1 MVTKTF
7 RSESMLEALQMAQK
21 ELGSDAIVISTRE
34 VPAGPSWNPW
44 KQTAVEIVAASANFA
59 EEAESAVPQQEKT
72 NTSAPILR
80 PSANNMGV
88 EFIEETP
95 EIEWVTEPELPVEKP
110 AKKLNLNLANRSN
123 QQAATKDT
131 ETAASGPASAG
142 EKLVRENNSS
152 AVLMKTNQRDLHPFP
167 GRLELPAGLKRINQ
181 QLLGQGV
188 EAGLVEGL
196 INVAIETLSPAI
208 VSDYLE
214 SKKYISQ
221 LLASELRVQKD
232 PITSLPADI
241 ISVVGPSGSGKTCC
255 IAKLSLLYSQL
266 TNKKITWACADT
278 VKLGAVA
285 EARAYTDAMGI
296 NLKLVYDPRD
306 LLEIVNSME
315 ENELILLD
323 TPGYNPWRESQM
335 VELGALLSAIPKRCT
350 FLAAPSTMKEKDLF
364 QLSASFG
371 VFKLDGLILTKL
383 DETHQFG
390 SAFNFV
396 RKANLP
402 MSFFSS
408 GKEASSNFEQANSDR
423 LIMALF
429 GKEWNK

>member
-44 KQTAVEIVAASANFA
+44 KLTAVEIVAAGANSA
-59 EEAESAVPQQEKT
+59 EEGAAAPQQEK
-72 NTSAPILR
+72 SAAPAPILR
-80 PSANNMGV
+80 PSANSLGV
-88 EFIEETP
+88 EFIEEKP
-95 EIEWVTEPELPVEKP
+95 EIEWVSDPVLPVKP
-110 AKKLNLNLANRSN
+110 AKKLNLNLANKTKPAVEAKEMDAP
-123 QQAATKDT
+123 AAG
-131 ETAASGPASAG
+131 TAAANPS
-142 EKLVRENNSS
+142 RENTSS
-152 AVLMKTNQRDLHPFP
+152 STRMKTNQRDALIPA

-181 QLLGQGV
+181 QLHGQGV
-188 EAGLVEGL
+188 DAGLVEGL
-196 INVAIETLSPAI
+196 INVAMETLSPAI
-208 VSDYLE
+208 LSDYLE

-221 LLASELRVQKD
+221 LLASELRIQKD
-232 PITSLPADI
+232 PVTVLPANI

-255 IAKLSLLYSQL
+255 IAKLSLLYTHL
-266 TNKKITWACADT
+266 TNKKITWVCADT
-278 VKLGAVA
+278 VKMGAVA

-296 NLKLVYDPRD
+296 SLKLVYDVRD
-306 LLEIVNSME
+306 LSGIVNELE
-315 ENELILLD
+315 ENDLILLD
-323 TPGYNPWRESQM
+323 TAGYNPWRESQM
-335 VELGALLSAIPKRCT
+335 VELGALLAGIPKRCT
-350 FLAAPSTMKEKDLF
+350 YLAAPSTMKESDLF

-371 VFKLDGLILTKL
+371 VYTLDGLILTKL

-390 SAFNFV
+390 SAYNFA
-396 RKANLP
+396 RKSSLP
-402 MSFFSS
+402 LSFFSS